1 MYDAFWHGCFNHD
14 MRPRDMENE
23 NAQRKNRVTI
33 RTGALNARGAAM
45 PSIIYVEAARLDR
58 LYFS

>member
-1 MYDAFWHGCFNHD
+1 
-14 MRPRDMENE
+14 MENE